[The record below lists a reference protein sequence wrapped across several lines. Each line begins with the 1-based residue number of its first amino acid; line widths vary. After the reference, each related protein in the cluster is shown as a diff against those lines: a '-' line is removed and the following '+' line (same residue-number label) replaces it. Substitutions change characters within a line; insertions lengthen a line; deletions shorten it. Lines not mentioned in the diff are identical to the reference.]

1 MFGQSPHRLPEPLR
15 ALERYRGIA
24 GDWPGFVEAMI
35 RPLPAVVWANT
46 TRIEPA
52 ALAALLREEGLAPEP
67 LGWYPGAFR
76 LAPGRR
82 PGGRWWYLAGLAH
95 AQEESSLLPVVL
107 LDPRPGHR
115 VLDLCAA
122 PGGKTA
128 QIALAL
134 GNRGTVVANDI
145 SAERGRA
152 LRGNLERLGVV
163 NVSTTRW
170 DGANLPPEVGLFDRV
185 LVDAP
190 CSGEGMLRR
199 AGARAGLVDEQVS
212 AGLARRQRALLR
224 KAVQRCRPGGRIVYS
239 TCTFAPEENE
249 LVVEAVLREFPHS
262 LRVRPA
268 RVPGL
273 ATRAGVTQWGGRRLD
288 PALAH
293 CLRLW
298 PQDNDTG
305 GFFAAVLEKHGE
317 TERTVEAAPAEPPQ
331 AADAGPW
338 LAALER
344 RFGLPAGL
352 WAGYRIHRRTRRG
365 LHLMAADHRPPARP
379 DPEGSGLFMLSTAA
393 RPAKLTT
400 AAAMLLGPRARCNRL
415 ELDAAEVQA
424 YLDRRD
430 LPLDAQRSAELEPGY
445 VLVGHRGHVLGVGV
459 FHPRSRTLESLFPR
473 RWPGRD
479 GVS

>member
-1 MFGQSPHRLPEPLR
+1 MSAQCPHRSSELLR
-15 ALERYRGIA
+15 ALARYRGIID
-24 GDWPGFVEAMI
+24 DWPEFVEAMT
-35 RPLPAVVWANT
+35 RPLPAVVWTNT
-46 TRIEPA
+46 TRIAPD
-52 ALAALLREEGLAPEP
+52 ALAALLREEGAAPEP

-76 LAPGRR
+76 LAPGQR

-95 AQEESSLLPVVL
+95 AQEEASLLPVVL

-145 SAERGRA
+145 SVGRGRA

-163 NVSTTRW
+163 NVSNTRW
-170 DGANLPPEVGLFDRV
+170 DGANLPREAGLFDRV

-199 AGARAGLVDEQVS
+199 AGAQAGRLDEQVS
-212 AGLARRQRALLR
+212 AELARRQRALLR

-249 LVVEAVLREFPHS
+249 LVVEAILREYPQS
-262 LRVRPA
+262 LRLVPA
-268 RVPGL
+268 RVQGL
-273 ATRAGVTQWGGRRLD
+273 VTRAGLTQWGGRRLD
-288 PALAH
+288 PALAD

-305 GFFAAVLEKHGE
+305 GFFAAVLEKQDE
-317 TERTVEAAPAEPPQ
+317 VEGAPEADAEPPAQ
-331 AADAGPW
+331 AAEAQDL
-338 LAALER
+338 LADLER
-344 RFGLPAGL
+344 RFGLPSEL
-352 WAGYRIHRRTRRG
+352 WADYRVYRRTRRG
-365 LHLMAADHRPPARP
+365 LHLMASDHRPPARP

-393 RPAKLTT
+393 RPPKLST
-400 AAAMLLGPRARCNRL
+400 AAAMLLGGRATRNRL
-415 ELDAAEVQA
+415 ELDAAEVDA
-424 YLDRRD
+424 YLERRD
-430 LPLDAQRSAELEPGY
+430 LSLDARRCAELEPGY
-445 VLVGHRGHVLGVGV
+445 VLATHRGYVLGVGV
-459 FHPRSRTLESLFPR
+459 FHARSRTLESLFPQ
-473 RWPGRD
+473 RWAGRC
-479 GVS
+479 GLV